1 MVKISTE
8 GPFFLPRPLFQ
19 NQMIVV
25 VKTCLIALYL
35 VWNCRQHTAAISLDW
50 SNLYQVF
57 QHHQLVF
64 NFHETALGRFNA
76 VVDAVAVGKTVAD
89 PAVYQKLNLGCR

>member
-1 MVKISTE
+1 
-8 GPFFLPRPLFQ
+8 
-19 NQMIVV
+19 MIVV

-35 VWNCRQHTAAISLDW
+35 VWNCRQHTAAISLDC

-64 NFHETALGRFNA
+64 NFHETALGRYNFHETALGRFNA
-76 VVDAVAVGKTVAD
+76 VAEAAAVGNS
-89 PAVYQKLNLGCR
+89 AVYFK